1 MLSYYISGS
10 NQFTIRTENTS
21 SGELS
26 LHLDNLYTNT
36 TSSYELSGSYT
47 FTAYENILVFSQ
59 SLEGVVDVGDEFLL
73 HIMDSG
79 SKIWDGSLQVYKQ
92 QEIVKSDY
100 DTQNDGYVSNISNN
114 EYIVLED

>member
-10 NQFTIRTENTS
+10 NEFTIRTENTS

-26 LHLDNLYTNT
+26 LHLDNLYTNV
-36 TSSYELSGSYT
+36 TSSFDLSGSFT
-47 FTAYENILVFSQ
+47 FTPYENILVFSQ
-59 SLEGVVDVGDEFLL
+59 SLEGVVNVGDEFLL

-92 QEIVKSDY
+92 QEIVKSEY
-100 DTQNDGYVSNISNN
+100 DTQNDGYISYESNN
-114 EYIVLED
+114 DYIILE

>member
-26 LHLDNLYTNT
+26 LHLDNLYTNV
-36 TSSYELSGSYT
+36 TSSYDLSGSYE
-47 FTAYENILVFSQ
+47 FTPYENILVFSQ

-73 HIMDSG
+73 EITDSG
-79 SKIWDGSLQVYKQ
+79 SVIWNGSLQVYKQ
-92 QEIVKSDY
+92 QEIVKSEY
-100 DTQNDGYVSNISNN
+100 DTQNDGYVSNVSNN
-114 EYIVLED
+114 DYIVLD